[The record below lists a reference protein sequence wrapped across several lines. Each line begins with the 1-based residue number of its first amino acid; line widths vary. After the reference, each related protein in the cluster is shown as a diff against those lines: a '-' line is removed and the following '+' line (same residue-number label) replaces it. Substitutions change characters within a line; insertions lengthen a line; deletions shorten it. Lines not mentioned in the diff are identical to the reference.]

1 MSGEHVPDGDH
12 AIVIFGAAVRRG
24 GRPSRTLRRRV
35 SAAVA
40 VGRTLP
46 DPIYIPSGGVGQ
58 FHPSEAEAMRR
69 VLQSRGV
76 PDGRILKEET
86 ATDTLSSV
94 RAVRRI
100 LRARRFHG
108 TVHVATSAFH
118 MPRCVLLMR
127 AAGFPVRVCPPPRV
141 PASRLRWKRW
151 FWRLRE
157 VPALP
162 YDLALLLLLRLTGR
176 L

>member
-1 MSGEHVPDGDH
+1 MTDQH
-12 AIVIFGAAVRRG
+12 AVVIFGAAVRRG
-24 GRPSRTLRRRV
+24 GRPSRILRRRV
-35 SAAVA
+35 SAALA
-40 VGRTLP
+40 AGRKLP
-46 DPIYIPSGGVGQ
+46 DPLYVPTGGVGQ

-69 VLQSRGV
+69 VLRTRGI
-76 PDGRILKEET
+76 PDARILPEET

-118 MPRCVLLMR
+118 LPRCLILMR
-127 AAGFPVRVCPPPRV
+127 AAGYRVRACPPPGA
-141 PASRLRWKRW
+141 PASRLLWKRW

-162 YDLALLLLLRLTGR
+162 YDLALLLALRLFRR